1 MLRWVDMDIWICF
14 FSGYGISRS
23 DIRWVEHIHNNKLIE
38 ISIEPQYFNKNK
50 IQKLSTRQEI
60 YTDYSANID
69 TNMNRL
75 KQIK

>member
-50 IQKLSTRQEI
+50 I
-60 YTDYSANID
+60 
-69 TNMNRL
+69 
-75 KQIK
+75 